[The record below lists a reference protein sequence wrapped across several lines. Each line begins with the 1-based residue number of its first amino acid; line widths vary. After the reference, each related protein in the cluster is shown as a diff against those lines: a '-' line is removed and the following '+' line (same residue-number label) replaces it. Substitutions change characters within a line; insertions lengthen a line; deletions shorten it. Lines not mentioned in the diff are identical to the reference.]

1 MGQYQQPYNYGGLEL
16 IEILAFVFQMMDYE
30 ATMSQ
35 VGNNDIL
42 KELRAD
48 TEKLRDEIAEIKEML
63 EGLQN
68 NTCKS
73 STSHDIT

>member
-1 MGQYQQPYNYGGLEL
+1 MLGQYQQSNNLDWLGL
-16 IEILAFVFQMMDYE
+16 IEVLAFIFQMMDYE

-48 TEKLRDEIAEIKEML
+48 TEKLRNEIAEIKEFL
-63 EGLQN
+63 KQRQ
-68 NTCKS
+68 
-73 STSHDIT
+73 

>member
-1 MGQYQQPYNYGGLEL
+1 MEF
-16 IEILAFVFQMMDYE
+16 IEILVFIFQMMDYE

-48 TEKLRDEIAEIKEML
+48 TESLRKEFAEIKEIL
-63 EGLQN
+63 KDNDKNGY
-68 NTCKS
+68 
-73 STSHDIT
+73 

>member
-16 IEILAFVFQMMDYE
+16 IEILAFIFQMMDYE

-48 TEKLRDEIAEIKEML
+48 TESLRKEIAEIKEIL
-63 EGLQN
+63 KQRPG
-68 NTCKS
+68 
-73 STSHDIT
+73 

>member
-1 MGQYQQPYNYGGLEL
+1 
-16 IEILAFVFQMMDYE
+16 MMDYE

-48 TEKLRDEIAEIKEML
+48 TESLRKEFAEIKEIL
-63 EGLQN
+63 KDNDKNGY
-68 NTCKS
+68 
-73 STSHDIT
+73 